1 MQQVHD
7 AALQGIMLPTAG
19 PAPVRPFPA
28 APSPSSAAAVALG
41 LQREQLQA
49 QTQANAA
56 AAGLRF
62 GAMPAISGLAQGLVT
77 PQSFFPPAAGIGLVG
92 NTGLCLEEQAP
103 AETRADLGID

>member
-1 MQQVHD
+1 MQQAHD
-7 AALQGIMLPTAG
+7 AALQGMLPTAG

-28 APSPSSAAAVALG
+28 APSPSAAAVALG

-56 AAGLRF
+56 VAGLHF

-92 NTGLCLEEQAP
+92 NTGLCLGEQAP